1 MNVINLCKDIINI
14 EYKKETYTNN
24 LIVCENLDDIKQYEN
39 VMKICFIT
47 EKKELNDDIL
57 NDDFPYLIHC
67 IEKIY
72 DNELNMMFLIRKD
85 YHEYKD
91 TITFIIAGYTNSIT
105 NIGRILA
112 FSHGKILQ
120 FTLDKYTKEDHENI
134 KNADKK
140 GYKVERNM
148 YNQMYNINKL
158 LHLVDTEYCIKLRSD
173 EYFIDM
179 DEFIEIM
186 KTNKKL
192 ITTNLFFIGNDY
204 YISDHLF
211 GTNTEDFKN
220 MISNL
225 KDILE
230 NKKIINSRFL
240 SNTEKVFGLAY
251 LYDKFINKE
260 HELIS
265 KQKQILND
273 NFYLY
278 ACNRFHDYLV
288 STVNVPTSSIVLN
301 SKYGTKHGA
310 RNCVIQKRV
319 RVYIKKNTGYTEDN
333 RNEGQSEEIIN
344 RVRGNILSINSLEEI
359 KFA

>member
-1 MNVINLCKDIINI
+1 MNIINLCKDIINI
-14 EYKKETYTNN
+14 EFKKETYINN
-24 LIVCENLDDIKQYEN
+24 LIVCNNLDDIKNYEN
-39 VMKICFIT
+39 VMKICYIT
-47 EKKELNDDIL
+47 DKTELGDMPE
-57 NDDFPYLIHC
+57 DFQYNVQC

-72 DNELNMMFLIRKD
+72 DNNLNMIFLINKN
-85 YHEYKD
+85 YKD

-112 FSHGKILQ
+112 FSYGKILQ
-120 FTLDKYTKEDHENI
+120 FTLDKYTSEDT
-134 KNADKK
+134 NAIVNAQKK
-140 GYKVERNM
+140 GYKTERNM

-158 LHLVDTEYCIKLRSD
+158 LHLVDTEYCIKYRSD

-192 ITTNLFFIGNDY
+192 ITTNLFFIGTDY

-211 GTNTEDFKN
+211 GTNTEDFKL

-230 NKKIINSRFL
+230 NKKIINNRFL
-240 SNTEKVFGLAY
+240 NNTEKVFGLAY
-251 LYDKFINKE
+251 IFGKYNEID
-260 HELIS
+260 LIK
-265 KQKQILND
+265 KQKEILNN

-288 STVNVPTSSIVLN
+288 STVNIPTNNVVIN
-301 SKYGTKHGA
+301 NRYGNKHGA
-310 RNCVIQKRV
+310 RNVVLQKKV

-344 RVRGNILSINSLEEI
+344 RVRNNILAIKSLEEI
-359 KFA
+359 NFA

>member
-47 EKKELNDDIL
+47 EKKELNDDIF

-72 DNELNMMFLIRKD
+72 DNDLNMMFLIHK
-85 YHEYKD
+85 EYKD
-91 TITFIIAGYTNSIT
+91 TITYIIAGYTNSIT

-173 EYFIDM
+173 EYYIDM

-251 LYDKFINKE
+251 LYDKFINKD
-260 HELIS
+260 HDLIN

-278 ACNRFHDYLV
+278 ACNRFYDYLV

-333 RNEGQSEEIIN
+333 RNEGQSDDIIN

-359 KFA
+359 KFS

>member
-1 MNVINLCKDIINI
+1 MNIINLCKDIINI

-24 LIVCENLDDIKQYEN
+24 LIVCSNLDDIKGYEN
-39 VMKICFIT
+39 VMKICYIT
-47 EKKELNDDIL
+47 DKKEINEDKMGENFQYVIQ
-57 NDDFPYLIHC
+57 C

-72 DNELNMMFLIRKD
+72 DNELNMIFLVHKD
-85 YHEYKD
+85 FKD
-91 TITFIIAGYTNSIT
+91 IVTFIIAGYTNSIT
-105 NIGRILA
+105 NIGRVLA
-112 FSHGKILQ
+112 FSNGKILQ
-120 FTLDKYTKEDHENI
+120 FTLDKYTPEDHKNI
-134 KNADKK
+134 HEAQKK

-158 LHLVDTEYCIKLRSD
+158 LNLVDTEYCIKLRSD

-192 ITTNLFFIGNDY
+192 VTTNLFFIGTDY

-211 GTNTEDFKN
+211 GTNTYDFKN

-230 NKKIINSRFL
+230 NKKIINNRFL
-240 SNTEKVFGLAY
+240 NNTEKVFGLAY

-288 STVNVPTSSIVLN
+288 STVNIPTSSVVLN
-301 SKYGTKHGA
+301 SKYGSKHGA
-310 RNCVIQKRV
+310 RNCVIQKKV

-333 RNEGQSEEIIN
+333 KNEGQSEEIIN
-344 RVRGNILSINSLEEI
+344 RVRGNILAINSLEEI

>member
-1 MNVINLCKDIINI
+1 
-14 EYKKETYTNN
+14 
-24 LIVCENLDDIKQYEN
+24 
-39 VMKICFIT
+39 
-47 EKKELNDDIL
+47 
-57 NDDFPYLIHC
+57 
-67 IEKIY
+67 
-72 DNELNMMFLIRKD
+72 
-85 YHEYKD
+85 
-91 TITFIIAGYTNSIT
+91 
-105 NIGRILA
+105 
-112 FSHGKILQ
+112 
-120 FTLDKYTKEDHENI
+120 
-134 KNADKK
+134 
-140 GYKVERNM
+140 
-148 YNQMYNINKL
+148 MYNINKL

-186 KTNKKL
+186 KINKKL
-192 ITTNLFFIGNDY
+192 ITTNLFFIGSDY

-211 GTNTEDFKN
+211 GTNTNDFKN

-230 NKKIINSRFL
+230 NKKIINNRFL

-251 LYDKFINKE
+251 LYDKYLNKDN
-260 HELIS
+260 ELIS
-265 KQKQILND
+265 KQKEIIND

-288 STVNVPTSSIVLN
+288 STVNIPTSSIILN
-301 SKYGTKHGA
+301 SKYGSKHGA
-310 RNCVIQKRV
+310 RNCIIQKKV

-333 RNEGQSEEIIN
+333 RNEGESEEIIN

>member
-1 MNVINLCKDIINI
+1 MNIINLCKDIINI
-14 EYKKETYTNN
+14 EYKKETYINN
-24 LIVCENLDDIKQYEN
+24 LIVCNNLDDIKSYEN
-39 VMKICFIT
+39 VMKICYIT
-47 EKKELNDDIL
+47 DKTELGDMPE
-57 NDDFPYLIHC
+57 DFQYIVHNV
-67 IEKIY
+67 ENIY
-72 DNELNMMFLIRKD
+72 DNNFNMIFLIHKN
-85 YHEYKD
+85 YQD

-112 FSHGKILQ
+112 FSYGKILQ
-120 FTLDKYTKEDHENI
+120 FTLDKYTSEDT
-134 KNADKK
+134 NAIGNALKK

-158 LHLVDTEYCIKLRSD
+158 LHLVDTDYCIKLRSD

-192 ITTNLFFIGNDY
+192 ITTNLFFIGSDY

-230 NKKIINSRFL
+230 NKKIINNRFL

-251 LYDKFINKE
+251 LHDKYINRE

-265 KQKQILND
+265 KQKEILNN

-278 ACNRFHDYLV
+278 ACIRFHDYLV
-288 STVNVPTSSIVLN
+288 STVNIPTSSIVLN
-301 SKYGTKHGA
+301 SKYGSKHGA

-344 RVRGNILSINSLEEI
+344 RVRNNILSINSLEQI
-359 KFA
+359 NFS

>member
-1 MNVINLCKDIINI
+1 MNIINLCKDIINI
-14 EYKKETYTNN
+14 EYRKETYTNN
-24 LIVCENLDDIKQYEN
+24 LIVCRNLEDIKQYEN
-39 VMKICFIT
+39 VMKICYIT
-47 EKKELNDDIL
+47 EKKELNDDIF
-57 NDDFPYLIHC
+57 NDNFPYLNHC

-72 DNELNMMFLIRKD
+72 DNDLNMIFLVHKD
-85 YHEYKD
+85 FKD
-91 TITFIIAGYTNSIT
+91 TVTFIICGYTNSIT

-112 FSHGKILQ
+112 FSYGKILQ
-120 FTLDKYTKEDHENI
+120 FTLDKYTSEDTFAI
-134 KNADKK
+134 ANASKK

-186 KTNKKL
+186 KINKKL
-192 ITTNLFFIGNDY
+192 ITTNLFFIGSDY

-211 GTNTEDFKN
+211 GTNTNDFKN

-230 NKKIINSRFL
+230 NKKIINNRFL

-251 LYDKFINKE
+251 LYDKYLNKDN
-260 HELIS
+260 ELIS
-265 KQKQILND
+265 KQKEIIND

-288 STVNVPTSSIVLN
+288 STVNIPTSSIILN
-301 SKYGTKHGA
+301 SKYGSKHGA
-310 RNCVIQKRV
+310 RNCIIQKKV

-333 RNEGQSEEIIN
+333 RNEGESEEIIN